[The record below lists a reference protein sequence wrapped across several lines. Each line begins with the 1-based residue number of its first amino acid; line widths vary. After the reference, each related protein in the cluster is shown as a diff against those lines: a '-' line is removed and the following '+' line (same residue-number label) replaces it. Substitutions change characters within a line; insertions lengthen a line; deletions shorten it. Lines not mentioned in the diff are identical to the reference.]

1 MKVVLQDEI
10 SGCGLA
16 VVATVTGKYYDE
28 VKRYANSIGIYA
40 EDKKLY
46 SGTVYV
52 RKLLIHYGSLKFMA
66 PDHRLKLTETVLKQP
81 GLLGLMALAVV

>member
-16 VVATVTGKYYDE
+16 VVATVSGKHYDE
-28 VKRYANSIGIYA
+28 VKQYANSIGIYA

-46 SGTVYV
+46 SGTAYV
-52 RKLLIHYGSLKFMA
+52 RNLLKHYGVKCSNIENHFESWDNFQIQHYYPLNII
-66 PDHRLKLTETVLKQP
+66 
-81 GLLGLMALAVV
+81 